1 MTPSSRRLAG
11 RLLLAVLCAASAAH
25 GGPAADP
32 DAATFKQVCG
42 GCHNTDLAV
51 EAPRSYEGWYDTVQ
65 TMIDRGARGSD
76 AQFQSVMTYLY
87 RNLTTIDVNEAEAED
102 LVAVLHATPQ
112 VAEAVIARR
121 ATRRFTDL
129 ADLKTVPGLDFAV
142 LDAQARLIFF

>member
-1 MTPSSRRLAG
+1 M
-11 RLLLAVLCAASAAH
+11 LAVLCAAPAAH
-25 GGPAADP
+25 AGPAADP
-32 DAATFKQVCG
+32 DAATFEQVCG
-42 GCHNTDLAV
+42 ACHNTDLSV

-76 AQFQSVMTYLY
+76 TQFQSVMNYLY

-112 VAEAVIARR
+112 VAEAIIARR
-121 ATRRFTDL
+121 TARKFTDL
-129 ADLKTVPGLDFAV
+129 TDLKTVPGLDPTV